1 MRTFSAG
8 GKSTVL
14 SAKRPTRS
22 KKQIWPVWR
31 SGLRCADVKK
41 SVHASRARKPGLSA
55 SHRPCPPPW
64 RCNQPCNTAGVSAIG
79 SRRGDISCISDRLSR
94 KRSQTAAKSAPR
106 IGQVAGQVVNIICG
120 GVTRPRSTSAK
131 VRCGAPCQCTVR
143 AGADKGGSTRPA
155 NCWACVGS
163 GQSVL
168 AASPAIAGT
177 RCQRQIECS
186 RPRTVPPSACELL
199 PQGLA
204 LPVREWVAR
213 HGLVDNDQGGT
224 DLFSEHTAESL
235 SVVPR
240 CRPNA
245 AGAGCAATAPRCVV
259 RSRGWHR
266 PHHNLKQDRPRVTG
280 RRGANPRWLG
290 ARNGGQ
296 ATWCRP

>member
-1 MRTFSAG
+1 MRTCYAG

-41 SVHASRARKPGLSA
+41 SVHASRARKPGLPA

-79 SRRGDISCISDRLSR
+79 SRRGHISCTSDRLPR
-94 KRSQTAAKSAPR
+94 KRSRTAAKSAPW
-106 IGQVAGQVVNIICG
+106 IGQVAVQVVNVICG

-131 VRCGAPCQCTVR
+131 VRCGAPCQRTVR
-143 AGADKGGSTRPA
+143 AGANKGGSTRPA
-155 NCWACVGS
+155 NCWASAGG
-163 GQSVL
+163 GQSML

-177 RCQRQIECS
+177 RCRRQIECS
-186 RPRTVPPSACELL
+186 RLHTLPPSAYEVQ

-204 LPVREWVAR
+204 LSVQGSVAK
-213 HGLVDNDQGGT
+213 HGLVDDDQGGT
-224 DLFSEHTAESL
+224 DPFSEHTAESL

-240 CRPNA
+240 RRPTA
-245 AGAGCAATAPRCVV
+245 AGAGCSATAPRLVV
-259 RSRGWHR
+259 RGGGWHR
-266 PHHNLKQDRPRVTG
+266 PGHNLEHNRPRVTG
-280 RRGANPRWLG
+280 RRGANPRMLG
-290 ARNGGQ
+290 VRDGGQ
-296 ATWCRP
+296 ATRCRP